1 MSLSK
6 IFLVL
11 LSLSLILFTACSEDS
26 TTEPTPAVDEFALV
40 TEVGDVYF
48 STYTTANLAPV
59 NITVASLFD
68 NLNDGDA
75 SNDPYIIDWRAADA
89 YASGHIVGAVNMA
102 LGDLVTNLDNGTVPS
117 DRTILNICYTG
128 QTASV
133 ATSFLNLLGYEAQ
146 NLKYGMCG
154 VTDDANIIGTD
165 KWALAVAA
173 DEYALNMTDAGTPTN
188 EYDYPVLDT
197 GKDNAVEI
205 IKARFAPAE
214 PWGVAVAADEYA
226 LNMTDAGTP
235 TNEYDYPVLDT
246 GKDNAVEII
255 KARFAPAEPWG
266 VAVASVIAAPDDY
279 FVINYWAY
287 ADYMNIGHIEGAYQ
301 FTPNADF
308 VTTGKLK
315 NLPTDKKIA
324 VYCWTG
330 QTSAQVVTYLRI
342 LGYDAYSIYYGVN
355 GFAFNSLPETARF
368 HAPSADY
375 SSIITQ

>member
-214 PWGVAVAADEYA
+214 PWGVAVA
-226 LNMTDAGTP
+226 
-235 TNEYDYPVLDT
+235 
-246 GKDNAVEII
+246 
-255 KARFAPAEPWG
+255 
-266 VAVASVIAAPDDY
+266 SVIAAPDDY